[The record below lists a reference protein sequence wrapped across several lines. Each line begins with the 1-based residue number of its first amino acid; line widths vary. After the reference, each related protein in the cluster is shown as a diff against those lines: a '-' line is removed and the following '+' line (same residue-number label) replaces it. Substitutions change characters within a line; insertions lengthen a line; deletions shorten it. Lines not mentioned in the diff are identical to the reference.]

1 MEEVRVKDIVEAL
14 GGRLL
19 CGNPEASL
27 MHISI
32 DSRVMKGNDL
42 FVPLIGEKTDAHD
55 FIGQAL
61 ENGAAAV
68 LTSRHSQMESH
79 CPWIQVEDTR
89 KALQAIGS
97 WYRARLSLPLIGVT
111 GSVGKTTAREMVAA
125 ALSARY
131 KVYKTPGNSN
141 SQVGVP
147 ITVSEI
153 TGEDEIGVIELGM
166 SLPGEMERIAM
177 VAKVSQAVITNI
189 GLAHIGQ
196 LGSKENICREKLHI
210 QDGMG
215 EGGILY
221 VNGDDPILAKVKA
234 KKGCKRVS
242 YGLSEGCDYQAVDMD
257 VEEGKPVFTA
267 VCKASG
273 ESAWVRLNVF
283 GRHMAQN
290 AMAAL
295 AVAAENGVPL
305 KDGAKALEGFSGF
318 QGRQQIIKANGITII
333 DDSYNASPVS
343 MKAGIQVLRDMP
355 VKGRRIAVL
364 ADMKELGDEASS
376 YHQEIGKFL
385 AKKPVDVLILLGDL
399 AAEIGAGVRDGCKG
413 DEGKLP
419 QIHLFSHKDALKEWL
434 PGQLRDGDCLLFK
447 GSNSMGLK
455 SVVLACQSNLTP

>member
-242 YGLSEGCDYQAVDMD
+242 YI
-257 VEEGKPVFTA
+257 
-267 VCKASG
+267 ASG
-273 ESAWVRLNVF
+273 
-283 GRHMAQN
+283 
-290 AMAAL
+290 
-295 AVAAENGVPL
+295 
-305 KDGAKALEGFSGF
+305 
-318 QGRQQIIKANGITII
+318 
-333 DDSYNASPVS
+333 
-343 MKAGIQVLRDMP
+343 
-355 VKGRRIAVL
+355 
-364 ADMKELGDEASS
+364 
-376 YHQEIGKFL
+376 
-385 AKKPVDVLILLGDL
+385 
-399 AAEIGAGVRDGCKG
+399 
-413 DEGKLP
+413 
-419 QIHLFSHKDALKEWL
+419 LFE
-434 PGQLRDGDCLLFK
+434 
-447 GSNSMGLK
+447 
-455 SVVLACQSNLTP
+455 

>member
-1 MEEVRVKDIVEAL
+1 
-14 GGRLL
+14 
-19 CGNPEASL
+19 

-166 SLPGEMERIAM
+166 SLPGEMER
-177 VAKVSQAVITNI
+177 
-189 GLAHIGQ
+189 H
-196 LGSKENICREKLHI
+196 
-210 QDGMG
+210 
-215 EGGILY
+215 GG
-221 VNGDDPILAKVKA
+221 K
-234 KKGCKRVS
+234 
-242 YGLSEGCDYQAVDMD
+242 
-257 VEEGKPVFTA
+257 GKPGSHYQYRPGPYRA
-267 VCKASG
+267 AWLKGKYLPGKAPYPG
-273 ESAWVRLNVF
+273 
-283 GRHMAQN
+283 
-290 AMAAL
+290 
-295 AVAAENGVPL
+295 
-305 KDGAKALEGFSGF
+305 
-318 QGRQQIIKANGITII
+318 
-333 DDSYNASPVS
+333 
-343 MKAGIQVLRDMP
+343 
-355 VKGRRIAVL
+355 
-364 ADMKELGDEASS
+364 
-376 YHQEIGKFL
+376 
-385 AKKPVDVLILLGDL
+385 
-399 AAEIGAGVRDGCKG
+399 RDGGRGHSLC
-413 DEGKLP
+413 
-419 QIHLFSHKDALKEWL
+419 EW
-434 PGQLRDGDCLLFK
+434 G
-447 GSNSMGLK
+447 
-455 SVVLACQSNLTP
+455 